1 MKIYAVLLVAALAA
15 CSQRPDAD
23 TDVASDEAAP
33 MSQTGHQN
41 MAPEASTPAG
51 TVSATGTVKAVD
63 VAAKTITIE
72 HGPIEALQWPAM
84 TMTFKAPDVDL
95 GSVEPGQTV
104 AFDFTSTGMDGT
116 IIAITQQP

>member
-1 MKIYAVLLVAALAA
+1 MKIYAVLLVAALAG

-33 MSQTGHQN
+33 MSQAEHQD
-41 MAPEASTPAG
+41 MAPEASTPAA
-51 TVSATGTVKAVD
+51 TASATGTVKAVD

-72 HGPIEALQWPAM
+72 HGPVEALQWPAM

-95 GSVEPGQTV
+95 GSVQPGQTV
-104 AFDFTSTGMDGT
+104 TFEFTSTGMDGT
-116 IIAITQQP
+116 IIAIAQQP

>member
-1 MKIYAVLLVAALAA
+1 
-15 CSQRPDAD
+15 
-23 TDVASDEAAP
+23 
-33 MSQTGHQN
+33 
-41 MAPEASTPAG
+41 MAPEAPTPAN
-51 TVSATGTVKAVD
+51 TVSTRGTVKAVD

-104 AFDFTSTGMDGT
+104 TFEFTSTGMDGT
-116 IIAITQQP
+116 IIAIAQ